1 MEDIEEVRE
10 TREKRELGLEVD
22 AKDDWVDDA

>member
-10 TREKRELGLEVD
+10 TGEKRELELEVD